1 MVAREQKEITS
12 QITGAVDW
20 RGKNIRYRK
29 NECFIDVL
37 ESVNLL
43 MSSDGNVL
51 RNDVTGQVLM
61 KTYLTGMPECKFGLN
76 DKLVM
81 DRDPGASGGGRKKT
95 AGVRH
100 DRAERKRKEERGG
113 EDGHEGQPIT
123 VLSSVCCLLSVVCGV
138 SKYYVCSTCVH
149 SVGLLSTKTGT
160 SCMLLMRVAPFPSS
174 LSFFIRISV
183 HLSPSLSL
191 FSRLRSMTAPSTG
204 ACASGSSTQTG
215 PSPSSPPMANSS

>member
-1 MVAREQKEITS
+1 MTYADIHITPCPYSSLIRPSSSLVAPWSPPGLRRYPQNCSIDVLKLYIMAGEAKAVVAREQKEITS

-100 DRAERKRKEERGG
+100 DRA
-113 EDGHEGQPIT
+113 
-123 VLSSVCCLLSVVCGV
+123 
-138 SKYYVCSTCVH
+138 
-149 SVGLLSTKTGT
+149 
-160 SCMLLMRVAPFPSS
+160 
-174 LSFFIRISV
+174 
-183 HLSPSLSL
+183 
-191 FSRLRSMTAPSTG
+191 
-204 ACASGSSTQTG
+204 
-215 PSPSSPPMANSS
+215 

>member
-1 MVAREQKEITS
+1 MAGEAKAVVAREQKEITS

-100 DRAERKRKEERGG
+100 DRAERKRREEEKTDMRGS
-113 EDGHEGQPIT
+113 
-123 VLSSVCCLLSVVCGV
+123 LSLYCRLSVVCCLSSV
-138 SKYYVCSTCVH
+138 VFQSIMCV
-149 SVGLLSTKTGT
+149 V
-160 SCMLLMRVAPFPSS
+160 RV
-174 LSFFIRISV
+174 FIR
-183 HLSPSLSL
+183 
-191 FSRLRSMTAPSTG
+191 
-204 ACASGSSTQTG
+204 
-215 PSPSSPPMANSS
+215 